1 MARLADLLQAIV
13 DGDTTLAERLL
24 AETPDL
30 ATAVSG
36 AGATRRDA
44 SPHFFEAIV
53 HYLYAG
59 DTALHI
65 AAAAYRPEIAGTLIG
80 LGASVGAANRRGARP
95 LHYAADGHP
104 ASPGWNPQ
112 TQAATIAVLLAAGA
126 DPNAAD
132 NSGTT
137 PLHRAV
143 RTRCAEAV
151 RALLAGGADPL
162 RDNGRG
168 STPVKLA
175 GVTSGRGGSGS
186 PLAKAQQAEILA
198 LLG

>member
-1 MARLADLLQAIV
+1 MALPDLLQAIV
-13 DGDTTLAERLL
+13 DGDGALAERLL
-24 AETPDL
+24 AETPGL
-30 ATAVSG
+30 ATAVSR
-36 AGATRRDA
+36 AGATRQDA
-44 SPHFFEAIV
+44 SPHFFQAIT

-65 AAAAYRPEIAGTLIG
+65 AAAAYRPEIARTLIG
-80 LGASVGAANRRGARP
+80 LGASVRAANRRGARP

-104 ASPGWNPQ
+104 DSPGWNPT

-132 NSGTT
+132 RSGTT

-143 RTRCAEAV
+143 RTGCAGAV
-151 RALLAGGADPL
+151 RALLAGGADPR

-175 GVTSGRGGSGS
+175 EITTGRGGSGS
-186 PLAKAQQAEILA
+186 PTARALQAEILE
-198 LLG
+198 LLR